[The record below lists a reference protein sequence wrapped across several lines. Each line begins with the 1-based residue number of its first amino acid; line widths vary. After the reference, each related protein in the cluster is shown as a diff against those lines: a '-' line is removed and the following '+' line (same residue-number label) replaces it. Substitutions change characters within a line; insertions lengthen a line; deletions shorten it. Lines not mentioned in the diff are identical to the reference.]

1 MRSFESA
8 LVRCMLG
15 AVALFGMTFLLSGCA
30 NTLRRAAVNTLADA
44 LSSGGTVYSGDD
56 SPLLIREATP
66 FGLKLM
72 ETLLAENPDHPK
84 LLLATAQGFTQYA
97 FAFIKQDA
105 DEIEDEDLGKAL
117 ALRAEAKKLLLRGRD
132 YALHALD
139 VRHPGFRFMLMSD
152 HDSALQLLQKEDV
165 ADLYWAGAAWA
176 AAISLAKDDA
186 DTIAELPVVDA
197 MMTRALALDE
207 SFDDGAIHSFFITFE
222 MARLGD
228 LEANAA
234 RARKHY
240 ERALTLSKGQN
251 AGLYLALAEAVS
263 VPLEDKEEFLA
274 LLEKALA
281 VDVDSRKDLRLANT
295 LYQQR
300 ARWLMDRIDRL
311 FL

>member
-1 MRSFESA
+1 MRMTKSA
-8 LVRCMLG
+8 LSRWMPRGVVLLCTGL
-15 AVALFGMTFLLSGCA
+15 LFSGCA
-30 NTLRRAAVNTLADA
+30 NTLRRAAVNSLADA
-44 LSSGGTVYSGDD
+44 LASGGTVYSGDD

-72 ETLLAENPDHPK
+72 ETLLAENPDHTR

-105 DEIEDEDLGKAL
+105 DEIEDENLDKAL

-132 YALHALD
+132 YALRALE
-139 VRHPGFRFMLMSD
+139 VRYPNFRDLLMSD
-152 HDSALQLLQKEDV
+152 HKSALQRLEKQDV
-165 ADLYWAGAAWA
+165 PDLYWAGAAWA

-207 SFDDGAIHSFFITFE
+207 SFDDGAIHTFFIAFE

-228 LEANAA
+228 VEANAA

-240 ERALTLSKGQN
+240 ERALALSKGQN
-251 AGLYLALAEAVS
+251 AGLHLALAEAVC
-263 VPLEDKEEFLA
+263 VPLEDREEFLS
-274 LLEKALA
+274 LLDKALR
-281 VDVDSRKDLRLANT
+281 VDVDARKDLRLANT
-295 LYQQR
+295 IYQHR
-300 ARWLMDRIDRL
+300 ARWLMERVDRL